1 MHQVSNVRTL
11 KRLSGSVSVLYRL
24 KRFRC
29 RFEVDIG
36 ISATRIKVMTGKE
49 ILLEALR
56 GRKPERIPWV
66 PFAGVHAGSLIG
78 ATPESFLRD
87 ASLIE
92 KGVVEVC
99 ERYKPD
105 GVPVVFDLQIEAE
118 MLGCELEWASE
129 TPPAVKSHPLAGQMP
144 VDPGVLPDFN
154 EKAGRL
160 PVTLEAT
167 RRLKDRIGHDVA
179 LYGLITGPLTLA
191 LHLRSA
197 ELFMDLICDEDS
209 ADRLMD
215 YCAGIACRMAQ
226 AYIDAGVDV
235 VAVVD
240 PMISQISADHFSRFV
255 SSPLNRVFD
264 LVSSQGR
271 LSSLFVCG
279 DATRNL
285 EVMCETGCDNVSV
298 DENIDLAV
306 LRSVARKAG
315 KSFGGNLKLTTTLL
329 LGSPLE
335 CQKDTIECL
344 DKGGED
350 GFVLAPGC
358 DLPYAVPPAN
368 IEAVA
373 RLVHDPYERDVVRTL
388 EAHSDDGV
396 LPDVVLPDYDSL
408 DRIRIDVVTLN
419 SAACAPCQ
427 YMVLAARDAAETLGD
442 PIEVVEHKITTLE
455 GLAVMRKLGVQA
467 IPSLCIQGRLAYAS
481 IIPDS
486 KTLAKAI
493 LKASGK
499 S

>member
-1 MHQVSNVRTL
+1 
-11 KRLSGSVSVLYRL
+11 
-24 KRFRC
+24 
-29 RFEVDIG
+29 
-36 ISATRIKVMTGKE
+36 MTGKE

-56 GRKPERIPWV
+56 GGTPERIPWV

-78 ATPESFLRD
+78 AEPELFLRD

-92 KGVVEVC
+92 KGVLHVC

-105 GVPVVFDLQIEAE
+105 GVPIVFDLQIEAE

-144 VDPGVLPDFN
+144 VDMGVLPAFDVSS
-154 EKAGRL
+154 GRM
-160 PVTLEAT
+160 PVVMEAT
-167 RRLKDRIGHDVA
+167 RRVQSGIGKEVA

-209 ADRLMD
+209 ADQLMA
-215 YCAGIACRMAQ
+215 YCADIACRMAK
-226 AYIDAGVDV
+226 AYLDAGVDV

-240 PMISQISADHFSRFV
+240 PMISQISSEHFSRFV
-255 SSPLNRVFD
+255 SGPLNRVFD
-264 LVSSQGR
+264 AIGESGR

-285 EVMCETGCDNVSV
+285 EVMCETHCDNVSV

-306 LRSVARKAG
+306 LRSVAQKAG

-335 CQKDTIECL
+335 CQKDAIECL
-344 DKGGED
+344 DKGGAS

-368 IEAVA
+368 LEAVA

-388 EAHSDDGV
+388 EAHADVGD
-396 LPDVVLPDYDSL
+396 LPDIDLPDYDSL

-427 YMVLAARDAAETLGD
+427 YMVLAARDAAEAVGD
-442 PIEVVEHKITTLE
+442 PIEVVEHKITTKE
-455 GLAVMRKLGVQA
+455 GLAAMRKLGVEA
-467 IPSLCIQGRLAYAS
+467 IPSICIQGRLAYAS

>member
-1 MHQVSNVRTL
+1 
-11 KRLSGSVSVLYRL
+11 
-24 KRFRC
+24 
-29 RFEVDIG
+29 
-36 ISATRIKVMTGKE
+36 MTGKE
-49 ILLEALR
+49 ILLKALR
-56 GRKPERIPWV
+56 GETPERIPWV

-78 ATPESFLRD
+78 ADPELFLRD
-87 ASLIE
+87 ANLIE
-92 KGVVEVC
+92 KGVLHVC
-99 ERYKPD
+99 DRYKPD
-105 GVPVVFDLQIEAE
+105 GVPIVFDLQIEAE

-144 VDPGVLPDFN
+144 VDIGVLPAFDAN
-154 EKAGRL
+154 SGRL
-160 PVTLEAT
+160 PVVIEAT
-167 RRLKDRIGHDVA
+167 RRLKSGIGKDVA

-209 ADRLMD
+209 ADQLMA
-215 YCAGIACRMAQ
+215 YCADVACRMAK
-226 AYIDAGVDV
+226 AYLDAGVDV
-235 VAVVD
+235 LAVVD
-240 PMISQISADHFSRFV
+240 PMISQISSEHFLRFV
-255 SSPLNRVFD
+255 SGPLNRVFD
-264 LVSSQGR
+264 AIAEAGR

-285 EVMCETGCDNVSV
+285 EVMCETHCDNVSV

-306 LRSVARKAG
+306 LRSVAQKAG

-335 CQKDTIECL
+335 CQKDAIDCL
-344 DKGGED
+344 DKGGAS
-350 GFVLAPGC
+350 GFILAPGC

-368 IEAVA
+368 LEAVA

-388 EAHSDDGV
+388 EAHADGGD
-396 LPDVVLPDYDSL
+396 LPDIDLPDYDSL

-427 YMVLAARDAAETLGD
+427 YMVLAARDAAEAVGD
-442 PIEVVEHKITTLE
+442 PIEVVEHKITTKE
-455 GLAVMRKLGVQA
+455 GLAAMRKLGVDA
-467 IPSLCIQGRLAYAS
+467 IPSICIQGRLAYAS

-499 S
+499 C